1 MQGALNGFPNLTKP
15 HMPQRSDHAMKNSH
29 DDTML
34 GALAAGTDLPEDI
47 RRTLGLSADEM
58 PSNRFDG
65 LERDDPEGAAEV
77 ARPEPAARRPAR
89 KPIPRQAAPA
99 APAETGKP
107 VRGGA
112 SAKLGTAGRLKID
125 VETLRRDST
134 HQLGHV
140 IDEAIAFRLKRA
152 VFEQKMTRGAYRTE
166 RAVIEAALLD
176 WLDRYDAGDLA
187 EAA

>member
-1 MQGALNGFPNLTKP
+1 
-15 HMPQRSDHAMKNSH
+15 MKNSN
-29 DDTML
+29 DDAML
-34 GALAAGTDLPEDI
+34 GALTAGTDLPEDV
-47 RRTLGLSADEM
+47 RRTLGLTADEA
-58 PSNRFDG
+58 PNERFDG
-65 LERDDPEGAAEV
+65 FEDDAEEV
-77 ARPEPAARRPAR
+77 AQEKPAPQKPAR
-89 KPIPRQAAPA
+89 KPVVRQTTPA
-99 APAETGKP
+99 APKEAAKP
-107 VRGGA
+107 ARNP
-112 SAKLGTAGRLKID
+112 SAQLGTAGRLKID

-176 WLDRYDAGDLA
+176 WLDRYDAGELA